1 MDKELLLEV
10 ANNII
15 DTMPLINRSIFNPS
29 GMTKEC
35 LVPPS
40 HIQVIVYL
48 SKRESSS
55 VSEIASVLG
64 ISRPNMTPLIDK
76 LIAENFVERNIDPS
90 DRRVIRV
97 KLTESAKEFL
107 TSHKQELATKLSKR
121 LSSLSV
127 EDLDLFQES
136 LFNISNIVSKL

>member
-1 MDKELLLEV
+1 MDKDLLLEV

-15 DTMPLINRSIFNPS
+15 DTMPLINRTIFNPS

-97 KLTESAKEFL
+97 KLTDSAKEFL
-107 TSHKQELATKLSKR
+107 INHKKHLASQLVDRLATLS
-121 LSSLSV
+121 
-127 EDLDLFQES
+127 EHDLKLFQDS

>member
-1 MDKELLLEV
+1 MEKDLLLEL
-10 ANNII
+10 ANYLIE
-15 DTMPLINRSIFNPS
+15 TMPLINKHIFNAN
-29 GMTKEC
+29 GMAKEC

-48 SKRESSS
+48 SKKESSS

-97 KLTESAKEFL
+97 KLTDTAREFL
-107 TSHKQELATKLSKR
+107 ADHKKNLALKLAQR
-121 LSSLSV
+121 LSSLSN
-127 EDLDLFQES
+127 EDLILFKES